1 MAQSLAVSLNLRSAF
16 AGGSVVRVRSR
27 HDGAWERR
35 RSGRIATVACG
46 LQQRRRVC
54 GVQSFVAENNVGGIG
69 ESGDTGLGRLE
80 TLGLWRTSHRNRC
93 TSSLEAA
100 KSPCAPAEAAFPE
113 SAGLAILA
121 GALLRLAI
129 CKFFQYAICCG
140 ELIIV

>member
-1 MAQSLAVSLNLRSAF
+1 M
-16 AGGSVVRVRSR
+16 VRVCSR

-46 LQQRRRVC
+46 LQQRSRVC
-54 GVQSFVAENNVGGIG
+54 GVQSSVAENNVGGIG
-69 ESGDTGLGRLE
+69 KSGDTGLGRLD

-93 TSSLEAA
+93 TSSLKAA
-100 KSPCAPAEAAFPE
+100 RSPCAPAEAAFPE

-129 CKFFQYAICCG
+129 CKFLQYAIVAVS
-140 ELIIV
+140 LL

>member
-1 MAQSLAVSLNLRSAF
+1 
-16 AGGSVVRVRSR
+16 VVRVCSR

-46 LQQRRRVC
+46 LQQRSRVC
-54 GVQSFVAENNVGGIG
+54 GVQSSVAENNVGGIG
-69 ESGDTGLGRLE
+69 KSGDTGLGRLD

-93 TSSLEAA
+93 TSSLKAA
-100 KSPCAPAEAAFPE
+100 RSPCAPAEAAFPE

-129 CKFFQYAICCG
+129 CKFLQYAIVAVS
-140 ELIIV
+140 LL